1 MRLPC
6 AMLLCAVSLATAS
19 AAFASHVP
27 PVLPLT
33 SGSNHEHEELSGM
46 AFPSANLSAI
56 NLAFADLKN
65 SSFAAGT
72 DLSIADFTGA
82 DLTNCNLS
90 GCNIQNAFFRG
101 ANLTN
106 AVIPCTNG
114 ADFRGAILTGAT
126 VAASCTQC
134 NLPVFPN
141 LRDPCTVG
149 SPAGLCFVIGA
160 SCTVISGV
168 VFVDANSNGTLD
180 FGETGISGVQLTVN
194 PGIGPTGASTD
205 SRGVYGLVLDAFV
218 ASRAAPA
225 IGAAAAAA
233 PMISTARTI
242 VGPGSV
248 ALNTA
253 TLPSGMTLTGP
264 SVQNFDTSNCR
275 SAQALNFPVHDNH
288 TATGKSTFGRLKM
301 LYR

>member
-6 AMLLCAVSLATAS
+6 LLLLGAVALAAAS
-19 AAFASHVP
+19 PAFASHVP

-46 AFPSANLSAI
+46 AFPTADLSNI
-56 NLAFADLKN
+56 SLVFADLKN
-65 SSFAAGT
+65 SSFGAGT
-72 DLSIADFTGA
+72 NLSFANFTGA

-90 GCNIQNAFFRG
+90 GSNIENANFRG

-106 AVIPCTNG
+106 AVIPCTDG

-126 VAASCTQC
+126 VPASCAQC
-134 NLPVFPN
+134 NLPLFPN
-141 LRDPCTVG
+141 QRDQCTVG
-149 SPAGLCFVIGA
+149 SPGGLCLASAAFRAVIG
-160 SCTVISGV
+160 GV

-180 FGETGISGVQLTVN
+180 FGEAGIAGVQFTIN
-194 PGIGPTGASTD
+194 AGMGPTGATSD
-205 SRGVYGLVLDAFV
+205 SRGLYGLVGTV
-218 ASRAAPA
+218 A
-225 IGAAAAAA
+225 
-233 PMISTARTI
+233 
-242 VGPGSV
+242 GPGSV

-264 SVQNFDTSNCR
+264 SIQNFDTSNCR
-275 SAQALNFPVHDNH
+275 SAQALNFPVHDNQ
-288 TATGKSTFGRLKM
+288 TAARTSTFGRLKM

>member
-6 AMLLCAVSLATAS
+6 VLLLCAASLATAS

-46 AFPSANLSAI
+46 AFPSADLSAI
-56 NLAFADLKN
+56 ILVFADLKN
-65 SSFAAGT
+65 STFAAGT
-72 DLSIADFTGA
+72 NLSFADFTGA

-90 GCNIQNAFFRG
+90 GCNIENANFRG

-106 AVIPCTNG
+106 AVIPCTDG
-114 ADFRGAILTGAT
+114 ADFRGAVLTGAT
-126 VAASCTQC
+126 VPASCVQC

-141 LRDPCTVG
+141 LRDQCTVG
-149 SPAGLCFVIGA
+149 SPAGLCLVTGA
-160 SCTVISGV
+160 FRSVISGV

-180 FGETGISGVQLTVN
+180 FGEAGISGVQLTVN
-194 PGIGPTGASTD
+194 AGMGPTGATTD
-205 SRGVYGLVLDAFV
+205 SRGVYGLTGTV
-218 ASRAAPA
+218 
-225 IGAAAAAA
+225 
-233 PMISTARTI
+233 

-253 TLPSGMTLTGP
+253 TLPSGMPLTGP
-264 SVQNFDTSNCR
+264 SVQGFDTSNCR
-275 SAQALNFPVHDNH
+275 SAQALNFPVHDNQ
-288 TATGKSTFGRLKM
+288 TAAGKSTFGRLKM